1 MPSPRLLVQAAAMS
15 HRKDVP
21 MRAGSTASMSRRTA
35 APLYRGRIGPG
46 QAVGWVLHCPAME
59 PLGGIIKTRRE
70 ELNLSQA
77 ELARAAGVHVRQI
90 RRYESGEQQ
99 PVLAVA
105 VKMAAALG
113 VTLDELAGVAQ
124 ARLEGDW
131 WAAWEAG
138 APITSRPVQATQH
151 GSAVRLEATRHDRPG
166 WLWRGDLT
174 LWDGQLLT
182 GHYAGAD
189 GTPRSKGAMF
199 FVLDADGD
207 LAEGRRVGLS
217 YDGAIVSGHAALA
230 RDRDAAHAIVE
241 RLIRAVPSGPGSP
254 ATP

>member
-1 MPSPRLLVQAAAMS
+1 
-15 HRKDVP
+15 
-21 MRAGSTASMSRRTA
+21 
-35 APLYRGRIGPG
+35 
-46 QAVGWVLHCPAME
+46 ME

-99 PVLAVA
+99 PVLAAA

-113 VTLDELAGVAQ
+113 VTLDELAGVARENV
-124 ARLEGDW
+124 RLEGAW

-138 APITSRPVQATQH
+138 VTVVSHPVQVSQH
-151 GSAVRLEATRHDRPG
+151 GTAVRLEATRHDRPG
-166 WLWRGDLT
+166 WLWRGELT

-199 FVLDADGD
+199 FLLDPDGEH
-207 LAEGRRVGLS
+207 AEGRRVGLS

-230 RDRDAAHAIVE
+230 RDRHAAHAIVE
-241 RLIRAVPSGPGSP
+241 RLTRAVPSDPVSP
-254 ATP
+254 VTP

>member
-1 MPSPRLLVQAAAMS
+1 
-15 HRKDVP
+15 
-21 MRAGSTASMSRRTA
+21 
-35 APLYRGRIGPG
+35 
-46 QAVGWVLHCPAME
+46 ME
-59 PLGGIIKTRRE
+59 PLGGIVKTRRE

-113 VTLDELAGVAQ
+113 VTLDELAGVARDNV
-124 ARLEGDW
+124 RLEGDW

-138 APITSRPVQATQH
+138 ETIVSHPVQVSQH

-166 WLWRGDLT
+166 WLWRGELT
-174 LWDGQLLT
+174 LWDGQVLT

-189 GTPRSKGAMF
+189 GSVRSKGAMF
-199 FVLDADGD
+199 FALEDEH
-207 LAEGRRVGLS
+207 AEGRRVGLA
-217 YDGAIVSGHAALA
+217 YDGSIVSGHAALA
-230 RDRDAAHAIVE
+230 RDRDEAHAIVE
-241 RLIRAVPSGPGSP
+241 RLIRGAPSAPASP
-254 ATP
+254 VTP

>member
-1 MPSPRLLVQAAAMS
+1 
-15 HRKDVP
+15 
-21 MRAGSTASMSRRTA
+21 
-35 APLYRGRIGPG
+35 
-46 QAVGWVLHCPAME
+46 ME
-59 PLGGIIKTRRE
+59 PLGGILKTRRE

-77 ELARAAGVHVRQI
+77 EVARAAGVHVRQI

-113 VTLDELAGVAQ
+113 VTLDELAGVARDNV
-124 ARLEGDW
+124 RLEGAW

-138 APITSRPVQATQH
+138 ETIVSHPVQISQH
-151 GSAVRLEATRHDRPG
+151 GTAVRLEATRHDRPG
-166 WLWRGDLT
+166 WLWRGELT

-189 GTPRSKGAMF
+189 GSARSKGAMF
-199 FVLDADGD
+199 FVLDADD
-207 LAEGRRVGLS
+207 DRAEGRRVGLS
-217 YDGAIVSGHAALA
+217 YDGPIVSGHAALA
-230 RDRDAAHAIVE
+230 RERDEAHAVVE

-254 ATP
+254 VTP

>member
-1 MPSPRLLVQAAAMS
+1 M
-15 HRKDVP
+15 
-21 MRAGSTASMSRRTA
+21 
-35 APLYRGRIGPG
+35 
-46 QAVGWVLHCPAME
+46 ME
-59 PLGGIIKTRRE
+59 PLGGIIRTRRE

-113 VTLDELAGVAQ
+113 VTLDQLAGVARDN
-124 ARLEGDW
+124 ARLEGAW

-138 APITSRPVQATQH
+138 PAIVSHPVHVTQH
-151 GSAVRLEATRHDRPG
+151 GSSVRLEAPRHDRPG

-174 LWDGQLLT
+174 LWDGLLLT

-189 GTPRSKGAMF
+189 GNPRSKGAMF
-199 FVLDADGD
+199 FVLDAEANT
-207 LAEGRRVGLS
+207 AEGRRVGLA

-230 RDRDAAHAIVE
+230 RDRDAAHAAVE
-241 RLIRAVPSGPGSP
+241 RLMRAVPSGPGSP
-254 ATP
+254 VTP

>member
-1 MPSPRLLVQAAAMS
+1 
-15 HRKDVP
+15 
-21 MRAGSTASMSRRTA
+21 
-35 APLYRGRIGPG
+35 
-46 QAVGWVLHCPAME
+46 ME
-59 PLGGIIKTRRE
+59 PLGGIIRTRRE

-113 VTLDELAGVAQ
+113 VTLDELAGVGRDN
-124 ARLEGDW
+124 ARLEGAW

-138 APITSRPVQATQH
+138 ATIVSHPVEITQH
-151 GSAVRLEATRHDRPG
+151 GSSVRLEATRHDRPG

-174 LWDGQLLT
+174 LWDGLLLT

-189 GTPRSKGAMF
+189 GNPRSKGAMF
-199 FVLDADGD
+199 FVLDGD
-207 LAEGRRVGLS
+207 DDTAEGRRVGLA

-254 ATP
+254 VTP

>member
-1 MPSPRLLVQAAAMS
+1 
-15 HRKDVP
+15 
-21 MRAGSTASMSRRTA
+21 
-35 APLYRGRIGPG
+35 
-46 QAVGWVLHCPAME
+46 ME
-59 PLGGIIKTRRE
+59 PLGGIVKTRRE

-113 VTLDELAGVAQ
+113 VTLDELAGVARDNV
-124 ARLEGDW
+124 RLEGAW

-138 APITSRPVQATQH
+138 ETVVSHPVQVSQH
-151 GSAVRLEATRHDRPG
+151 GTAVRLEATRHDRPG
-166 WLWRGDLT
+166 WLWRGELT
-174 LWDGQLLT
+174 LWDGHVLT

-189 GTPRSKGAMF
+189 GSPRSKGTMF
-199 FVLDADGD
+199 FLLDPGD
-207 LAEGRRVGLS
+207 EHAEGRRVGLS
-217 YDGAIVSGHAALA
+217 YDGTIVSGHAALA

-241 RLIRAVPSGPGSP
+241 RLTRAVPSDPKSP
-254 ATP
+254 VTP

>member
-1 MPSPRLLVQAAAMS
+1 
-15 HRKDVP
+15 
-21 MRAGSTASMSRRTA
+21 
-35 APLYRGRIGPG
+35 
-46 QAVGWVLHCPAME
+46 ME
-59 PLGGIIKTRRE
+59 PLGGIIRTQRE

-105 VKMAAALG
+105 VKMATALG
-113 VTLDELAGVAQ
+113 VTLDELAGVARDNV
-124 ARLEGDW
+124 RLEGAW

-138 APITSRPVQATQH
+138 ATIVSHPVQLTQH
-151 GSAVRLEATRHDRPG
+151 GSSVRLEATRHDRPG
-166 WLWRGDLT
+166 WLWRGELT
-174 LWDGQLLT
+174 LWDGRVLT

-189 GTPRSKGAMF
+189 GAPALEGRD
-199 FVLDADGD
+199 VLRPDADDD

-230 RDRDAAHAIVE
+230 RDRDAAHAIVD

-254 ATP
+254 VTP